1 MVYSM
6 TGYAIKT
13 HQILEDT
20 FTIEVKTLNSKFF
33 DFSIRCPEE
42 IQSFE
47 EDIKKISQKKT
58 YSRKS
63 RYKS

>member
-13 HQILEDT
+13 QQILEDT

-47 EDIKKISQKKT
+47 EELKKFLKKNFFVE
-58 YSRKS
+58 KS
-63 RYKS
+63 I